1 MNQLDKEFIT
11 STVTTVV
18 TREISKANNEL
29 EGKLK
34 TFIVEHVSEEINGL
48 AYMVVK
54 GFERIDRKFD
64 DRIDGLEANMNAKFE
79 GVNRRI
85 DNLDINTVRPDAF
98 GKLEKRVTKLE
109 KAAA

>member
-18 TREISKANNEL
+18 TREVSKANNEL

-34 TFIVEHVSEEINGL
+34 TFIIEHVSDEISGL
-48 AYMVVK
+48 AHMVAK
-54 GFERIDRKFD
+54 EFERIDNKFEEKFD
-64 DRIDGLEANMNAKFE
+64 GVNARLD

-85 DNLDINTVRPDAF
+85 DKIDLNMVKSEDFAR
-98 GKLEKRVTKLE
+98 LEKRVTKLE
-109 KAAA
+109 KVVV

>member
-1 MNQLDKEFIT
+1 MNQLDREFIT
-11 STVTTVV
+11 STVTKVV
-18 TREISKANNEL
+18 TKANNEL

-48 AYMVVK
+48 AYITAK
-54 GFERIDRKFD
+54 GFERVDK
-64 DRIDGLEANMNAKFE
+64 RIDDLRDNMNAKFE

-85 DNLDINTVRPDAF
+85 DNIDINTVRSDVF